1 MTPGPVRGG
10 RISRQIEGDPIT
22 IGPQK
27 IRPVAKLTGWWMDS
41 SGPHGGSLKGGLF
54 RLRPQEIRTL
64 RPDGTEQS
72 LIVGR
77 DRLPQL
83 WVVVLLLPL
92 LFFIVVL
99 CTRRCKK

>member
-1 MTPGPVRGG
+1 MTPGLVRGG

-27 IRPVAKLTGWWMDS
+27 IRPVVKLTGWWMDS
-41 SGPHGGSLKGGLF
+41 SGPHGRGLGGGLF

-64 RPDGTEQS
+64 RPEGTEQS
-72 LIVGR
+72 LVIGK

-83 WVVVLLLPL
+83 WLIVLLLPV

>member
-27 IRPVAKLTGWWMDS
+27 IHPVAKLTGWWMGS
-41 SGPHGGSLKGGLF
+41 SGPHGRGLGGGLF
-54 RLRPQEIRTL
+54 RLRPQEIRYL
-64 RPDGTEQS
+64 RSDGTEQS
-72 LIVGR
+72 LIIGK

-83 WVVVLLLPL
+83 WLIVLLLPV

>member
-1 MTPGPVRGG
+1 MTPGPICRG
-10 RISRQIEGDPIT
+10 RISRQIVGDPIAIGSQT
-22 IGPQK
+22 IHP
-27 IRPVAKLTGWWMDS
+27 IAKLVGCWMDNS
-41 SGPHGGSLKGGLF
+41 KSHNTGLKGGLF

-64 RPDGTEQS
+64 APDGTEQS
-72 LIVGR
+72 LIIGK

-83 WVVVLLLPL
+83 WLIVLLLPV

>member
-10 RISRQIEGDPIT
+10 RISRQIVGDPIM

-41 SGPHGGSLKGGLF
+41 SGPRGRSLGEGLF
-54 RLRPQEIRTL
+54 HLRPQEIRTL
-64 RPDGTEQS
+64 RPDGAEQS
-72 LIVGR
+72 LIIGK

-83 WVVVLLLPL
+83 WLMVLLLPV

-99 CTRRCKK
+99 RTRRRKK